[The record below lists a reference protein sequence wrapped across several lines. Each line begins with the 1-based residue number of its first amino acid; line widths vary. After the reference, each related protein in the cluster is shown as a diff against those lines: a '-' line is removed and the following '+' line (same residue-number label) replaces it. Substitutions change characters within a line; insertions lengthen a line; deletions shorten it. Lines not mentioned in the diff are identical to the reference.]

1 MNRSVLALFVLYS
14 IVAEIF
20 EKKEIFMIIT
30 IASGKGGT
38 GKTTLATNL
47 AQAACQPVA
56 LLDCDVEEPNT
67 HIFLNPD
74 VTSREPVYKQIP
86 QIDAEKCTYCGQCSA
101 FCAYNALATL
111 PSEVLV
117 FSELCHGCGGCMR
130 VCPEGAITEVGH
142 EVGVVECGMAGDIT
156 CISGRLHVGEAMA
169 GPVIRAV
176 KQSPSVSQPPKQHDL
191 VIIDAPPGTSCSV
204 VSTLLN
210 SDYCLL
216 VTEPTPFGLHDL
228 SLAVDVARELKIPHG
243 VVINRADCGD
253 GSVEAY
259 CQDEHIPIL
268 MQIPNDRKIAEAYSR
283 GQMVVDALPQYRE
296 QFCELLAR
304 CEQKG

>member
-1 MNRSVLALFVLYS
+1 
-14 IVAEIF
+14 
-20 EKKEIFMIIT
+20 MILT

-38 GKTTLATNL
+38 GKTTIATNL
-47 AQAACQPVA
+47 ARAAGQPVA
-56 LLDCDVEEPNT
+56 LLDCDVEEPNA
-67 HIFLNPD
+67 HIFLKPD
-74 VTSREPVYKQIP
+74 ITSTEPVYKQIP

-101 FCAYNALATL
+101 FCVYNALAVL

-130 VCPEGAITEVGH
+130 VCPENAITEVGH
-142 EVGVVECGMAGDIT
+142 AVGVIERGMAGSIA

-176 KQSPSVSQPPKQHDL
+176 KQQAKQHDL

-204 VSTLLN
+204 VSTLFN
-210 SDYCLL
+210 SDFCIL

-228 SLAVDVARELKIPHG
+228 ALAVDVVRELKIPFG

-253 GSVEAY
+253 GAVEAY
-259 CQDEHIPIL
+259 CQEQSIPIL

-283 GQMVVDALPQYRE
+283 GQMIVDALPEYQERF
-296 QFCELLAR
+296 QELLVRIADAGR
-304 CEQKG
+304 MIFGG